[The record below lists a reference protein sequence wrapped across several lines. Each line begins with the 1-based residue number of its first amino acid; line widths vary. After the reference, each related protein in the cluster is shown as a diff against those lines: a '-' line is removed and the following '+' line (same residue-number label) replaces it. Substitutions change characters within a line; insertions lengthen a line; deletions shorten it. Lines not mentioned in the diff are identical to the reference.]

1 MLAFCFAGI
10 FGSYMWYG
18 FQQKALYEFT
28 DGDGHRWNA
37 TPFQLLCQCV
47 ANLMVS
53 FVVSVVLRFVGG
65 PGSGR
70 MNVAPLVERDAA
82 TGKLK
87 CGRALSYFFPIGC
100 SYALAMLCSNVA
112 LRYVSYS
119 AQALAKSCKII
130 PVMVMRIVINK
141 KRYSALQ
148 YCCAISMTLGIVVYN
163 FYQKSGSVNAGDG
176 HNNTASGLA
185 LLFFSLACD
194 GVTGP
199 MQESVRNDFT
209 VAAPKRR
216 AARQSKQR
224 PAPTAP
230 SSVELMFKTNLV
242 GIVVFLGA
250 VVLTDD
256 YSTATTFFAH
266 EPKARMA
273 VLQLALTSALGQ
285 NFIFLTLAS
294 FDSLMLT
301 TMTTTRKFFTFFLST
316 PLTDLTREQIS
327 GSALVFG
334 GVALDLFTRYT
345 ASKKASSASG
355 GFNKTHAGRTPF
367 PGKTRAKSAL
377 GRSAVAWDGA
387 QPKFGGTPSPARR
400 STRLAAKS
408 TRKSTRKGR
417 AAAGSVSWRSD
428 DEGYAM

>member
-28 DGDGHRWNA
+28 DGDGNTWNA
-37 TPFQLLCQCV
+37 TAFQLLCQCI
-47 ANLMVS
+47 ANLTVS
-53 FVVSVVLRFVGG
+53 FVVSVALRAVGG
-65 PGSGR
+65 PTSGR

-82 TGKLK
+82 TGGLK
-87 CGRALSYFFPIGC
+87 RGRALSYFVPIGC
-100 SYALAMLCSNVA
+100 AYALAMLCSNVA
-112 LRYVSYS
+112 LRYVSFS

-148 YCCAISMTLGIVVYN
+148 YCCAISMTVGIAVYN
-163 FYQKSGSVNAGDG
+163 FYTKPSSAGGDT
-176 HNNTASGLA
+176 HNTASGLA
-185 LLFFSLACD
+185 LLFFSLMCD

-224 PAPTAP
+224 PTPTAP
-230 SSVELMFKTNLV
+230 SSVELMFKTNLI
-242 GIVVFLGA
+242 GSVVFLSA
-250 VVLTDD
+250 VVLMDD
-256 YSTATTFFAH
+256 YSTATAFFAQ
-266 EPKARMA
+266 EPRARGA

-285 NFIFLTLAS
+285 NFIFLTLAT

-301 TMTTTRKFFTFFLST
+301 TMTTTRKFFTFFLSK
-316 PLTDLTREQIS
+316 PLSDLTPEQIG

-345 ASKKASSASG
+345 ASQASG
-355 GFNKTHAGRTPF
+355 ASGFNKTHAGRTPF

-377 GRSAVAWDGA
+377 RRNTGDGGGA
-387 QPKFGGTPSPARR
+387 QLTFGGTPSPARR